1 MLKTRL
7 LTVAMTVSAV
17 VVLWIQPAAAGIRN
31 M

>member
-1 MLKTRL
+1 MKTRL